1 MGLYKKEL
9 MDQIQYKDMC
19 GWKEEAGEMEEARS
33 QGMQA
38 AFRSWKKQE
47 IDSPLERSEK
57 NRPC

>member
-1 MGLYKKEL
+1 